1 MVTSVVSVICN
12 DGKLGEGIAWALGV
26 ASYINKQFPASE
38 MEVVRNVG
46 GPFYEIHMV
55 SRCESLTVYDDLRKR
70 SEADGGYQK
79 LVGQAREQGL
89 FIGSRITERLYETV
103 S

>member
-1 MVTSVVSVICN
+1 MITSVVSITCH
-12 DGKLGEGIAWALGV
+12 DGKLGEGIGWALNV
-26 ASYINKQFPASE
+26 TSYLNKQFPGTE

-79 LVGQAREQGL
+79 MVSQAREQGL